1 MVNTVGHN
9 NEKLTNILY
18 VLNCVGL
25 IAKKGATE
33 NWPAAWVGVDK
44 KNEIQVAW
52 TNVKKWW

>member
-33 NWPAAWVGVDK
+33 N
-44 KNEIQVAW
+44 
-52 TNVKKWW
+52 